1 MDKLKITLW
10 LMGFAIIVGI
20 VLTMKPPTAD
30 ASDFSLRITPEFNLE
45 FGPRKYRYNSRGY
58 RRAYRQ
64 LERKHTRWCQERYYS
79 YDRRNNTYRTYS
91 GRVRFCRTVYLRE
104 MRRMQR
110 NRRYR

>member
-1 MDKLKITLW
+1 MERLKITLA
-10 LMGFAIIVGI
+10 LIGFAILVGFI
-20 VLTMKPPTAD
+20 FTLKPTPAASAD
-30 ASDFSLRITPEFNLE
+30 FTLRITPEFNLE

-58 RRAYRQ
+58 RRAYRR
-64 LERKHTRWCQERYYS
+64 LERKHLRWCQDRYYS

-110 NRRYR
+110 SRHYH